1 MSKDLEKLSLPA
13 IFESFPKEIY
23 PSSILT
29 SFPLNTFLENI
40 TIDGRGDLYVT
51 SLEEGIIY
59 KVNPNGQQAVFAHIA
74 GKPAGIVNISGS
86 SFLVNGWD
94 EQGIPTIYLISGH
107 GEVCIMH
114 QPPGAA
120 FLNGMI
126 GLNENEFLICDAAMG
141 CIFIYRLKENES
153 AVWLQHDLLA
163 KADSNMLMPAA
174 NGIKLFNQHLFVS
187 NTDKKTLIRIPISNN
202 APGEPKVWLDNL
214 NLDDFAFDEWGNL
227 YATTHIYNSVIKIS
241 PTKQVTVIAEAE
253 QGLAGSTA
261 VAFGR
266 TPQDA
271 NYIYVTT
278 NGGMS
283 LPLSGGIEN
292 GRIVKIKV
300 N

>member
-1 MSKDLEKLSLPA
+1 
-13 IFESFPKEIY
+13 
-23 PSSILT
+23 
-29 SFPLNTFLENI
+29 
-40 TIDGRGDLYVT
+40 
-51 SLEEGIIY
+51 
-59 KVNPNGQQAVFAHIA
+59 
-74 GKPAGIVNISGS
+74 
-86 SFLVNGWD
+86 
-94 EQGIPTIYLISGH
+94 
-107 GEVCIMH
+107 
-114 QPPGAA
+114 
-120 FLNGMI
+120 
-126 GLNENEFLICDAAMG
+126 
-141 CIFIYRLKENES
+141 
-153 AVWLQHDLLA
+153 
-163 KADSNMLMPAA
+163 MPAA

-187 NTDKKTLIRIPISNN
+187 NTDKKTLIRIPISDKI
-202 APGEPKVWLDNL
+202 PGEPKVWLNNL
-214 NLDDFAFDEWGNL
+214 NLDDFTFDEWGNL

-271 NYIYVTT
+271 NYIYVIT